1 VHAAAAGAQQ
11 AATAAQGPSVG
22 QQAFDLVQSVGTSAV
37 VDALNH
43 IIVIAAVIAFA
54 SGVLSLL
61 LIRQQDFV
69 VRGGPVADGPDVGSV
84 NAGQDTR
91 P

>member
-1 VHAAAAGAQQ
+1 
-11 AATAAQGPSVG
+11 
-22 QQAFDLVQSVGTSAV
+22 V

-43 IIVIAAVIAFA
+43 VTLIAAAIAFA
-54 SGVLSLL
+54 SGVLSLV

-69 VRGGPVADGPDVGSV
+69 ARGAPQDAPDDDPSPVPPEA
-84 NAGQDTR
+84 R